1 MIIGQCS
8 DPTIMYFESWVDPNN
23 IMQELKVADMNVLRM
38 IMTGEG
44 LHGLQISE
52 KGVLFVGSLK

>member
-1 MIIGQCS
+1 
-8 DPTIMYFESWVDPNN
+8 MYFESWVDPNN